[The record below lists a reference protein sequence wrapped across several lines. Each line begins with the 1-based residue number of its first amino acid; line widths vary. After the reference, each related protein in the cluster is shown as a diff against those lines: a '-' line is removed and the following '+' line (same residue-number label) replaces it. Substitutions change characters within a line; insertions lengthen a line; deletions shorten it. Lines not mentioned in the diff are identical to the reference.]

1 MTGMDSKSTESP
13 CTHQVEAALAVRRLA
28 HALVAHDAGDALLD
42 EIAKAAHRWA
52 AVVEQA
58 PRVVRPAHAVRH
70 EMSSGHP
77 SDGAPIEHFDRCPVS
92 GPANPLATDLTARRN
107 GDDVRCEV
115 VLGPAHEGVPGRAH
129 GGVVAALFDDAT
141 AFLTRILDETC
152 VGSELTVHF
161 RRPVPIGQLLRID
174 ARVARRDGRRI
185 YTEATMHHGD
195 TTVARAKS
203 TKVIIDS

>member
-1 MTGMDSKSTESP
+1 
-13 CTHQVEAALAVRRLA
+13 
-28 HALVAHDAGDALLD
+28 
-42 EIAKAAHRWA
+42 
-52 AVVEQA
+52 
-58 PRVVRPAHAVRH
+58 
-70 EMSSGHP
+70 
-77 SDGAPIEHFDRCPVS
+77 
-92 GPANPLATDLTARRN
+92 
-107 GDDVRCEV
+107 
-115 VLGPAHEGVPGRAH
+115 LGPAHEGVPGRAH